1 MARLAQPHDPAL
13 VAAVRRP
20 GVPTFEDVPK
30 RLRPSAFR
38 RWLDDVPTIPQT
50 DDERDAAYGA
60 EWQANPYISR
70 ASAPTAPALP
80 VPFSHWREE
89 VASQRHHDAYI
100 DWLTDHG
107 LTSPAGVASVAWRW
121 SAFEAW
127 ERAATEAKR

>member
-1 MARLAQPHDPAL
+1 MARLAQPHDPAHA
-13 VAAVRRP
+13 AAVRRP
-20 GVPTFEDVPK
+20 GILTFESVPK

-38 RWLDDVPTIPQT
+38 RWLDDVPATPQT

-60 EWQANPYISR
+60 EWQANPYASR
-70 ASAPTAPALP
+70 ASAPARPI
-80 VPFSHWREE
+80 PFSHWREE

-100 DWLTDHG
+100 DWLADHG
-107 LTSPAGVASVAWRW
+107 LTSPAGVAASAWRW